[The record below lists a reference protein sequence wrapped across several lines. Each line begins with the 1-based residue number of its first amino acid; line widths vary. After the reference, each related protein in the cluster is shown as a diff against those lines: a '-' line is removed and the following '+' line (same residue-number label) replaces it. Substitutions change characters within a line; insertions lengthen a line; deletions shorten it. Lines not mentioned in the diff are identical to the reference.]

1 METKDSGPKRPEGAR
16 RGGHK
21 LSDSMLR
28 ELKPSG
34 KHKAGDKISD
44 GDGLY
49 LLVTESGKY
58 WRMAYRFGGK
68 QRTLAIGIY
77 PAVGL
82 AAARKKCREAHAAL
96 ADGKDPM
103 EAKRDIKAA
112 ERAAT
117 NNTVAQVAADWLA
130 TKKSGWSAT
139 HYHREARNL
148 EKDILPHLGRRVIGD
163 IEPPE
168 LLKVLRRIEA
178 RGAVYVAHRVLM
190 TARGV
195 WQHAVAYGYADRD
208 ITQDLGAA
216 VKPHTKKNYPALVKP
231 AEVRE
236 LLRASAAYTGGP
248 IVRAAL
254 MIAPIL
260 FQRPGN
266 LRHMRWRD
274 LDLDAGLW
282 TIPSADMKRRK
293 GAKLNGAPHIVPLPR
308 QAVAI
313 LQGLQPLTGHGE
325 YVFTGFRDP
334 ARAMSEAAVNAA
346 LHGMGY
352 AGRHTWHGYRATGRT
367 LLREELHYEPD
378 VIEAQLAHTGQIS
391 HGGAYDRARFVK
403 ERAVMLQKWA
413 DYLDRLRLGADVVPI
428 KAKTRA

>member
-1 METKDSGPKRPEGAR
+1 MALTDTFIRQV
-16 RGGHK
+16 
-21 LSDSMLR
+21 
-28 ELKPSG
+28 KPSG
-34 KHKAGDKISD
+34 KHKSGDKLAD
-44 GDGLY
+44 GHGLY
-49 LLVTESGKY
+49 LHVTAPGKY

-82 AAARKKCREAHAAL
+82 AAARKKCREAHVTL
-96 ADGKDPM
+96 AGGTDPM
-103 EAKRDIKAA
+103 EAKRDTKAA

-117 NNTVAQVAADWLA
+117 NNTVSQVAADWLA
-130 TKKSGWSAT
+130 TKQSGWSTT

-148 EKDILPHLGRRVIGD
+148 EKDILPHLGRRVIGEV
-163 IEPPE
+163 EPPD
-168 LLKVLRRIEA
+168 LLKILRRIEA

-195 WQHAVAYGYADRD
+195 WQHAVAVGSAERD

-216 VKPHTKKNYPALVKP
+216 VKPHTKRNLPAIVIP
-231 AEVRE
+231 AQLRE

-248 IVRAAL
+248 VVRAAL
-254 MIAPIL
+254 MLAPIL

-266 LRHMRWRD
+266 LRHMRWAD
-274 LDLDAGLW
+274 LDLDGARW

-293 GAKLNGAPHIVPLPR
+293 AAKLNGAPHVVPLPR

-313 LQGLQPLTGHGE
+313 LRELQPLTGQGE
-325 YVFTGFRDP
+325 YVFTGFRDHN
-334 ARAMSEAAVNAA
+334 RAMSEAAVNAA

-352 AGRHTWHGYRATGRT
+352 AGRHTWHAYRATGRT

-378 VIEAQLAHTGQIS
+378 VIEAQLAHTGQIT
-391 HGGAYDRARFVK
+391 HGGAYDRAKFVK
-403 ERAVMLQKWA
+403 ERAGMLQKWA
-413 DYLDRLRLGADVVPI
+413 DYLDRLRKGADVVPLR
-428 KAKTRA
+428 AKTRA

>member
-1 METKDSGPKRPEGAR
+1 MALTDTFIRQT
-16 RGGHK
+16 K
-21 LSDSMLR
+21 LS
-28 ELKPSG
+28 G
-34 KHKAGDKISD
+34 KNKNGDKHAD
-44 GDGLY
+44 GHGLY
-49 LLVTESGKY
+49 LHVTASGKY

-82 AAARKKCREAHAAL
+82 AAAREKCREAREAL
-96 ADGKDPM
+96 AEGKDPM
-103 EAKRDIKAA
+103 EVKRDTKEA
-112 ERAAT
+112 ERTAT
-117 NNTVAQVAADWLA
+117 NNTVSQVAADWLA
-130 TKKSGWSAT
+130 TKQNGWSET

-216 VKPHTKKNYPALVKP
+216 VKPHTKRNYPAIVKP
-231 AEVRE
+231 AELRE

-248 IVRAAL
+248 VVRAAL
-254 MIAPIL
+254 MLAPIL

-274 LDLDAGLW
+274 LDLDGARW

-308 QAVAI
+308 QAVTI

-334 ARAMSEAAVNAA
+334 NRAMSEAAVNAA

-378 VIEAQLAHTGQIS
+378 VIEAQLAHTSQIS
-391 HGGAYDRARFVK
+391 HGGAYDRAKFVK
-403 ERAVMLQKWA
+403 ERTMMLQKWA
-413 DYLDRLRLGADVVPI
+413 DYLDRLRAGADVVSI
-428 KAKTRA
+428 RKRTA